1 MKKTLKKPKL
11 TKEQAEK
18 LTDDLENDK
27 LKFKYGIKNKYEAL
41 YEGMERQN
49 LTQKHKEE
57 VMKSYHDPNEARDN
71 VDKEL
76 AGKILDLF
84 FVGKYKSEVIVG
96 TVKEVHLLVTAE
108 AYEHALEYDVEQ
120 IKKTE
125 KWK

>member
-1 MKKTLKKPKL
+1 MKKIKL
-11 TKEQAEK
+11 TREQSEK
-18 LTDDLENDK
+18 ITDDLENDK
-27 LKFKYGIKNKYEAL
+27 LKFKYGIKNKHEAL
-41 YEGMERQN
+41 YEGMERQH
-49 LTQKHKEE
+49 LVEKHKEE
-57 VMKSYHDPNEARDN
+57 VMKSYQDPNESREN
-71 VDKEL
+71 VDREL